1 MLSPEVSIFPL
12 LLAFFPLC
20 SRCQCITNFDV
31 IAFYT
36 HISDCNAKCKA
47 ARIRPTI
54 LWESHDSQELM
65 KFEFHHVSSIHFA
78 QGIPFKRCWCETGR
92 SCSQRQHLPLS
103 AGEPEMKS
111 QESREKHRQMINL
124 LLNCKILSFFFF
136 FPILACTWLSELS
149 GSDHCSNQQVCVRLP
164 AVISSPI
171 MYHWALT
178 LLASDRF
185 GKRLHAEQC
194 SCAQGRAWQRGR
206 KDQTT
211 TRAARGESL
220 MTSYCDIYDQI
231 DYKDWKNLW
240 YISRVLL

>member
-54 LWESHDSQELM
+54 PWESHDSQELM
-65 KFEFHHVSSIHFA
+65 KFEFHHISSICFA
-78 QGIPFKRCWCETGR
+78 QGIPFKHCWCETGR

-111 QESREKHRQMINL
+111 QESREKRRQMINL
-124 LLNCKILSFFFF
+124 LLNCKILPFFFFF
-136 FPILACTWLSELS
+136 FPSWLALGYQSCLE
-149 GSDHCSNQQVCVRLP
+149 
-164 AVISSPI
+164 VIT
-171 MYHWALT
+171 ALT
-178 LLASDRF
+178 SRCVWDCLLSSAPRSCITEHWLRWQVTGLGKGCMQNNAAVHRAERDRE
-185 GKRLHAEQC
+185 A
-194 SCAQGRAWQRGR
+194 GRIKQLLELLEGR
-206 KDQTT
+206 
-211 TRAARGESL
+211 
-220 MTSYCDIYDQI
+220 
-231 DYKDWKNLW
+231 
-240 YISRVLL
+240 V